1 MKTIALLALAAANL
15 LANRPLAHAHHH
27 RLTPSPRLLL
37 RRWRG
42 TRPARWSLAWSL
54 LLGALLGL
62 AAAPA
67 WAANCL
73 RPPRDVGDNLEFFGI
88 YAAIDTYSDNY
99 CNKSSD
105 AGWLSIQQMLD
116 NLPRF
121 SGPEDGTGTNL
132 WNGPLTNYMAYALSH
147 HGLCTE
153 TQYPLRQVRLVT
165 AKLGDGPAPEADT
178 DTYQFP
184 GTNGAALTF
193 ELTPDSAQFGHT
205 VTRPGDAI
213 LTLLA
218 PDGTSVVKRARSLL
232 PVGFTATLP
241 AAGTYSVCVSQRA
254 GSARSFQGDYRLL
267 IRQAAGVLPGAVT
280 NLADVETCRLRTA
293 IDSVLNGPPQNV
305 MSVLT
310 GKPTKLFQCPTSI
323 GGAGLISGM
332 KLGSATFLLNVGL
345 NGVVHPDFRNY
356 IAGTLS
362 LPDADATVQIWCK
375 AIGYKG
381 NPPVIT
387 YMVPDGIWPPELGGI
402 GILASSNS
410 TILPGQVIYGFGT
423 FTP

>member
-1 MKTIALLALAAANL
+1 MNTRLSLLAKDLSRVA
-15 LANRPLAHAHHH
+15 
-27 RLTPSPRLLL
+27 
-37 RRWRG
+37 
-42 TRPARWSLAWSL
+42 
-54 LLGALLGL
+54 LLGALLCF

-67 WAANCL
+67 WAANCA

-88 YAAIDTYSDNY
+88 YAALDSYSDNY
-99 CNKSSD
+99 CAKKTD

-132 WNGPLTNYMAYALSH
+132 WNPPTPTTGPLSNCVAYALSH

-165 AKLGDGPAPEADT
+165 ATLGDGPTPDADT

-184 GTNGAALTF
+184 GTNGAALAF

-232 PVGFTATLP
+232 PVQFTATLP
-241 AAGTYSVCVSQRA
+241 ADGTYSVCVSQRA

-267 IRQAAGVLPGAVT
+267 IRQAGGVLPGAVT

-293 IDSVLNGPPQNV
+293 IDSVLNGPPQDV

-310 GKPTKLFQCPTSI
+310 GKPTRMFQTAAP
-323 GGAGLISGM
+323 GAAGLVASL
-332 KLGSATFLLNVGL
+332 KLGSTPFLLNVGL
-345 NGVVHPDFRNY
+345 NGVVHPEFLNY
-356 IAGTLS
+356 KAGTLV

-381 NPPVIT
+381 NPPAIT
-387 YMVPDGIWPPELGGI
+387 FMVPDGFWPPEMGGT
-402 GILASSNS
+402 GYLSSDN

-423 FTP
+423 FSP

>member
-1 MKTIALLALAAANL
+1 MNTRLSLLAKDLSRVA
-15 LANRPLAHAHHH
+15 
-27 RLTPSPRLLL
+27 
-37 RRWRG
+37 
-42 TRPARWSLAWSL
+42 
-54 LLGALLGL
+54 LLGALLCF

-67 WAANCL
+67 WAANCA

-88 YAAIDTYSDNY
+88 YAALDSYSDNY
-99 CNKSSD
+99 CAKKTD

-132 WNGPLTNYMAYALSH
+132 WNPPTPTTGPLSNCVAYALSH

-165 AKLGDGPAPEADT
+165 ATLGDGPTPDADT

-184 GTNGAALTF
+184 GTNGAALAF

-232 PVGFTATLP
+232 PVQFTATLP
-241 AAGTYSVCVSQRA
+241 ADGTYSVCVSQRA

-267 IRQAAGVLPGAVT
+267 IRQAAGALPGAVT
-280 NLADVETCRLRTA
+280 NLADVESCRLRTA

-310 GKPTKLFQCPTSI
+310 GKPTRMFQTLAP
-323 GGAGLISGM
+323 GATGLAASL
-332 KLGSATFLLNVGL
+332 KLGSTPFLLNVGL
-345 NGVVHPDFRNY
+345 NGVVHPDFLLY
-356 IAGTLS
+356 GGGTLS

-381 NPPVIT
+381 SPPVFT
-387 YMVPDGIWPPELGGI
+387 FMVPDGFWPPELGGI
-402 GILASSNS
+402 GYLASTNS
-410 TILPGQVIYGFGT
+410 TILPGQVLYGFDT
-423 FTP
+423 FSP